1 MPEGHTIRH
10 LATLHNNAFVG
21 TTVLAESPQ
30 GRFSD
35 GAAALNGRTMTKTA
49 AHGKHLFL
57 HFDEDIVHIH
67 LGLYGWFKLRK
78 NKEQKPTDAT
88 RLRIANDLYISD
100 LSAPTKCE
108 IIDAAGLAK
117 LTDRLGPDPLH
128 PDADKEK
135 AWEKIKK
142 STKPIGA
149 LLMDQSV
156 IAGIGNVYRA
166 EILFLAGLSPFIP
179 GKNVPREMFDHIW
192 NDAVRLLEI
201 GARDG
206 RIMTVA
212 EEHMTGEEIVIHGQ
226 TQLSYVYKQT
236 GQPCRI
242 CDQPVSQK
250 DMVGRKLYWCAA
262 CQA

>member
-10 LATLHNNAFVG
+10 LATLHENAFVG
-21 TTVLAESPQ
+21 TTIEAASPQ
-30 GRFSD
+30 GRFAE
-35 GAAALNGRTMTKTA
+35 GAQKLHGRAMTETS

-57 HFDEDIVHIH
+57 HFDDDIVHIH

-78 NKEQKPTDAT
+78 NKAQIPTDAT
-88 RLRIANDLYISD
+88 RLRISNELYLSD

-108 IIDAAGLAK
+108 ILDQTGVDKILN
-117 LTDRLGPDPLH
+117 RLGPDPLH
-128 PDADKEK
+128 ANADKEK

-142 STKPIGA
+142 SSKSIGA

-166 EILFLAGLSPFIP
+166 EILFLANVSPFIS
-179 GKNVPREMFDHIW
+179 GKELSRDKFDYMW
-192 NDAVRLLEI
+192 NDSVRLLNI
-201 GARDG
+201 GAIDG

-212 EEHMTGEEIVIHGQ
+212 EEHMTGEEVKVHGCA
-226 TQLSYVYKQT
+226 QLSYVYKQT
-236 GQPCRI
+236 GAPCRI
-242 CDQPVSQK
+242 CGATVRQQE
-250 DMVGRKLYWCAA
+250 MVGRQLYWCPT

>member
-10 LATLHNNAFVG
+10 LATLHDNAFVG
-21 TTVLAESPQ
+21 TAIKALSPQ
-30 GRFSD
+30 GRFAE
-35 GAAALNGRTMTKTA
+35 GAAHLDGKTMTKAT

-78 NKEQKPTDAT
+78 NKEQQATENT
-88 RLRIANDLYISD
+88 RLRIVNDLYVSD

-108 IIDAAGLAK
+108 ILDIAGVK
-117 LTDRLGPDPLH
+117 KIEDRLGEDPLH
-128 PDADKEK
+128 TNADKEK
-135 AWEKIKK
+135 VWEKIKK
-142 STKPIGA
+142 SSKSIGA

-166 EILFLAGLSPFIP
+166 EILFLANLSPFIP
-179 GKNVPREMFDHIW
+179 GKQVSREAFDHIW
-192 NDAVRLLEI
+192 NDSVRLLHI
-201 GARDG
+201 GAIDG

-212 EEHMTGEEIVIHGQ
+212 QEHMTGEEVKVHGCA
-226 TQLSYVYKQT
+226 QLSYAYKQT
-236 GQPCRI
+236 GNPCRL
-242 CDQPVSQK
+242 CSTTVMQQE
-250 DMVGRKLYWCAA
+250 MAGRQLYWCPT